1 MQQQSLKSNS
11 MPIMSDR
18 PPPYEPKN
26 GNKLSLAQQAL
37 LARAKAKVEALNKK
51 GSKSKLYERKLT
63 QNLDYYN
70 QDMINPLELRFRYA
84 THPLVVGADG
94 KVPDRKLKNNETSIF
109 DYYIPG
115 TTCFTK

>member
-51 GSKSKLYERKLT
+51 GSKSKGWSKTIVIWWKQIKFSLL
-63 QNLDYYN
+63 
-70 QDMINPLELRFRYA
+70 
-84 THPLVVGADG
+84 
-94 KVPDRKLKNNETSIF
+94 SI
-109 DYYIPG
+109 
-115 TTCFTK
+115 